1 MLDVRIDSL
10 YRWGGLLRSSL
21 VFPDVSPDVTATPP
35 DSAAG
40 AALEAWTASMR
51 AAVDLLNGD
60 LDRISAAV
68 TASARNYE
76 EVA

>member
-1 MLDVRIDSL
+1 MLDVHIDSL

-21 VFPDVSPDVTATPP
+21 VFPDVITTPP

-60 LDRISAAV
+60 LDRIGAAV